1 MRSRLKLT
9 VAAIRQGEPDVGHPR
24 YIGGEWNAPSD
35 CGGIPGFYET
45 LNAIADPDHRDA
57 ARWFDDYPSA
67 QPVLSATYLTN

>member
-24 YIGGEWNAPSD
+24 YIGGEWNAPPD

-57 ARWFDDYPSA
+57 AEWFDDYPSA